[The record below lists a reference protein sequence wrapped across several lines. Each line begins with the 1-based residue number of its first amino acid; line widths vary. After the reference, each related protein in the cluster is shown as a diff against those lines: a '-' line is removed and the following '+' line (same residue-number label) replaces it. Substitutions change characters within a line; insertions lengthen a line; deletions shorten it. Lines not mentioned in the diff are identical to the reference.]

1 MPSTTKTRKSQIL
14 IFLIALVVLA
24 IVVLLVWHQGHRTD
38 TALPAVTPRP
48 GVEST
53 AKEKKTGPIVVEK
66 EVTAEMIQEGLNDIG
81 QLVTEEYYFTE
92 VVSYSSIK
100 KLFNIQLGIT
110 ASSFLAS
117 YDGVVTAGLDF
128 TGIRILKD
136 ETDKVI
142 LVTLPKAQIL
152 HVDIDPDSFELYSE
166 KEGLGNPISM
176 ADYNASLVELENS
189 AREKAI
195 KIGVV
200 ERADENARR
209 IIRNFISGLI
219 DPAAYSIQ
227 FTNA

>member
-14 IFLIALVVLA
+14 IVLIALVLLA
-24 IVVLLVWHQGHRTD
+24 IIVLLVWHQGHKAD

-53 AKEKKTGPIVVEK
+53 AKERKTGPIVVGK
-66 EVTAEMIQEGLNDIG
+66 EVTAELIQEGLNDIG

-176 ADYNASLVELENS
+176 EDYNASLVELENS

-219 DPAAYSIQ
+219 DPSAYSIQ
-227 FTNA
+227 FANA